1 MLETLAKLDAY
12 TKLALKGR
20 DIKGGSMMTP
30 VFVLLIV
37 FGLLVAYGMVSFA
50 RAGFHMR
57 AAPKTALPF
66 FKDPRGALAALLI
79 SGGTTFRRCLVYGA
93 VATLPAFISL
103 VGILIYV
110 LMTHHS

>member
-79 SGGTTFRRCLVYGA
+79 SGGQRSEGVWCMVPWLHCQRLFLLWA
-93 VATLPAFISL
+93 S
-103 VGILIYV
+103 
-110 LMTHHS
+110 